1 MELVALVFCFWKSYI
16 ILIGFY
22 SPFFYILF
30 FNTDFEI
37 KVQLSLL
44 AIRSFDGRAAA
55 VVQRLSFFSY
65 IAFRF
70 CALFILEWSE
80 PNYDDSHRREFS
92 VELKSSPV
100 GITGISIAEAV
111 ELLRYGSVD
120 ESIYVVAG
128 HYTFCA

>member
-1 MELVALVFCFWKSYI
+1 MELVALAFCFWKSYI

-55 VVQRLSFFSY
+55 VVQRLSFLAILFFVSAHSSFLNGVSR
-65 IAFRF
+65 ITTILIGESFQSSSKVRRLASLAF
-70 CALFILEWSE
+70 
-80 PNYDDSHRREFS
+80 
-92 VELKSSPV
+92 
-100 GITGISIAEAV
+100 
-111 ELLRYGSVD
+111 LLRRQSNYYGTVQSTKV
-120 ESIYVVAG
+120 
-128 HYTFCA
+128 YT